1 MYGIQNDKVRRIRDL
16 NDAFRKTGIGG
27 RIMLTI
33 SIRELGER
41 AVQEVIKKIRNFSDF
56 NENNDPHG
64 EHDFG
69 SITHNGVKVIWKV
82 DYYDRSLEFG
92 SPDPSDASIT
102 TRVMTIM
109 CADEY

>member
-1 MYGIQNDKVRRIRDL
+1 MSGNQNETVRKIRDL
-16 NDAFRKTGIGG
+16 NDAFRKTGVGG

-33 SIRELGER
+33 GIRELGEQ
-41 AVQEVIKKIRNFSDF
+41 AINGIVANIRNFSDF

-69 SITHNGVKVIWKV
+69 SITHDGVKVLWKV

-92 SPDPSDASIT
+92 SPYPSDASIT

>member
-1 MYGIQNDKVRRIRDL
+1 MSGNQNVTVKKIRDL

-33 SIRELGER
+33 GIRELGER
-41 AVQEVIKKIRNFSDF
+41 AVQEVIEKIRKFSDF

-69 SITHNGVKVIWKV
+69 SITLNGVKVIWKV